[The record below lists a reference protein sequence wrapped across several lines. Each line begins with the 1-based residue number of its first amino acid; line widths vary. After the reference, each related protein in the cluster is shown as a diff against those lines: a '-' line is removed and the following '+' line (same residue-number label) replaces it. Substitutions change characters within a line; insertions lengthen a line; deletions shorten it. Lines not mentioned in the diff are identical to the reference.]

1 MLFFLSFCFFT
12 SSYFTL
18 FHLILFHFISLH
30 FTLFHF
36 PFSFHFLFHFVSFY
50 FTLFGSFSFLSQKV
64 ESSFCGLQ
72 ASLKTS
78 CFKKSAVI
86 FGVSTLGFRRRAFLP
101 PKWASK
107 PLREWRTE
115 DQPRAQAVHVTS
127 PTPWLLSCVPSHQAG
142 PLRGLAVPSPEN
154 GPQFLQEA
162 SPHSRPTHV
171 LTPRASVHRHCSCT
185 RAGQGALG
193 ALPRAGREGCARGEG
208 SGCRWSAECLEP
220 GA

>member
-18 FHLILFHFISLH
+18 FHLILFHFISFH

-36 PFSFHFLFHFVSFY
+36 PFSFRFLFQFISFY

-115 DQPRAQAVHVTS
+115 DQPRAQAVRVTRLRGCCPAFLLTRQAPS
-127 PTPWLLSCVPSHQAG
+127 VASMSLPLRTGHGSSKRPLPTP
-142 PLRGLAVPSPEN
+142 
-154 GPQFLQEA
+154 
-162 SPHSRPTHV
+162 
-171 LTPRASVHRHCSCT
+171 
-185 RAGQGALG
+185 GQ
-193 ALPRAGREGCARGEG
+193 RT
-208 SGCRWSAECLEP
+208 S
-220 GA
+220 